1 MIASIVVR
9 SMLLKELI
17 ISILRIVLSILGGN
31 GNGYSDINGW
41 ENRFRPSQIREYGE
55 EKEENEFYT

>member
-1 MIASIVVR
+1 
-9 SMLLKELI
+9 MLPKELI
-17 ISILRIVLSILGGN
+17 ISILRIVLSILGGD